1 VHLIVGPPASGRTE
15 LLLEKA
21 RTALKARKRVWWL
34 CLPHQRSYVYRRVA
48 AGGAVLG
55 LEVLSFQQAY
65 YRLLAASYGLRP
77 ILTGP
82 ARVALVGEALQSES
96 QWTIPCRDG
105 QGPCTGSPPNPGEA
119 RLFARAVAEAKR
131 YGVRPEQIPA
141 PDSEGRRFKRVF
153 ERYEELKGTWGRWD
167 YDDFR
172 DAAVRLVE
180 SADFEPPA
188 DLVLVDGFRELLPL
202 VLRFLEGLGRV
213 SELWVTLPEAPPGY
227 RPHQTLSHTAGQ
239 PPRPQIY
246 RAPNPV
252 AEARWVLRSLK
263 RDLAQGMAPTEL
275 AVVAPEPR
283 LAALLSLAD
292 EYGVPLVD
300 HTPRTATDTPE
311 GRLLLDL
318 LELPDYPTPTRLLAI
333 PELAPLGRA
342 ALEAGLA
349 GLAPIQ
355 RLAQQMGLQAQLS
368 AWLERLEPT
377 GNPEAWARS
386 LLDSIPEV
394 RVGPRRDL
402 LLERAKEA
410 GRIAYGP
417 DFRRWWAALLSE
429 TYEPVRPP
437 GGVPLLTPTLAS
449 GVRFAKLYLTHAV
462 EGAYGASEQEDYFVA
477 EEERLALEELYA
489 RIGLPRRFLGRD
501 RPILHELA
509 TRAHSVIIT
518 YPEAD
523 QSGPLEPEAF
533 LVPDPK
539 RVSRI
544 PATPIGSRLELPGSA
559 AYRPPSAPINLGSA
573 SVEDLR
579 RYDECGFRFW
589 AERLRIGPERQEPAG
604 WRTLVRELRA
614 LKRLNE
620 ARLEALSKR
629 FPEAEDWLGV
639 HRELLFSLNFGF
651 VWPEKGMPYARVD
664 AAANRGG
671 EYSFYTFA
679 PPDTHDPGGFMRGR
693 WGELWLAGYLLEH
706 NPRQVKS
713 VRLWVWPVLG
723 SPLPV
728 YDKPISQITGPVRW
742 RNEKVRAALERYR
755 RGEVEPNPGFICR
768 ECQVKDLC
776 REGKMG

>member
-1 VHLIVGPPASGRTE
+1 MHLIVGPPASGRTG

-21 RTALKARKRVWWL
+21 HAALKARKRVWWL
-34 CLPHQRSYVYRRVA
+34 CLPHQRAYVYRRVA

-55 LEVLSFQQAY
+55 LEALSFQRAY
-65 YRLLAASYGLRP
+65 YHLLAASYGLRP

-96 QWTIPCRDG
+96 Q
-105 QGPCTGSPPNPGEA
+105 SPPNPGEA

-131 YGVRPEQIPA
+131 YGVRPEQIPVL
-141 PDSEGRRFKRVF
+141 DSESERFQRVYR
-153 ERYEELKGTWGRWD
+153 RYEELKGVWGRWD

-172 DAAVRLVE
+172 DAAVQLVE
-180 SADFEPPA
+180 TARFETPA
-188 DLVLVDGFRELLPL
+188 DLVLVDGFRELSPL
-202 VLRFLEGLGRV
+202 VLRFLKGLGQR
-213 SELWVTLPEAPPGY
+213 SEVWVTLPEAPPGY
-227 RPHQTLSHTAGQ
+227 RPHQTLSRPAGQ
-239 PPRPQIY
+239 PPHLQVY

-263 RDLAQGMAPTEL
+263 RDLAQGVAPTEL
-275 AVVAPEPR
+275 AVVAPESR
-283 LAALLSLAD
+283 LAALLTLAD

-300 HTPRTATDTPE
+300 HTPRTAADTPE

-333 PELAPLGRA
+333 PDLAPLGRA
-342 ALEAGLA
+342 ALEEGLA

-355 RLAQQMGLQAQLS
+355 RLAQRMGLHAQLS

-377 GNPEAWARS
+377 GDPEAWARS
-386 LLDSIPEV
+386 LIDSIPEV

-410 GRIAYGP
+410 GRIAHGP

-449 GVRFAKLYLTHAV
+449 GVRFAKLYLTYAV
-462 EGAYGASEQEDYFVA
+462 EGAYGGGEREDYFIP

-501 RPILHELA
+501 RLILHELA
-509 TRAHSVIIT
+509 TRAQSVSVT

-523 QSGPLEPEAF
+523 QDGPLEPEAL
-533 LVPDPK
+533 LVPHGGQVP
-539 RVSRI
+539 RI
-544 PATPIGSRLELPGSA
+544 PPIPIGSRLELPGNVNW
-559 AYRPPSAPINLGSA
+559 RPPYAPVSLASA

-589 AERLRIGPERQEPAG
+589 AERLRLKEEEPPA
-604 WRTLVRELRA
+604 WRLLVRELRN

-620 ARLEALSKR
+620 ARLEALCQR
-629 FPEAEDWLGV
+629 FPEAEGWLRA

-664 AAANRGG
+664 AAVNRGG
-671 EYSFYTFA
+671 EYSLYTFA
-679 PPDTHDPGGFMRGR
+679 PPDTADPGDFMRSR

-706 NPRQVKS
+706 NPRQVKG

-728 YDKPISQITGPVRW
+728 YDKPISQITGPIRW
-742 RNEKVRAALERYR
+742 RNEKVRATLERYR
-755 RGEVEPNPGFICR
+755 RGEVKPNPGFICQK
-768 ECQVKDLC
+768 CPVKDVC
-776 REGKMG
+776 REGKVG